1 MAIKEILKVNRKTF
15 FNPRAWLSYDT
26 VKEQTLLVWT
36 LVKQIFVTPTAENP
50 ETFEE
55 AQARLGL
62 TDEEIATTGQTYLA
76 FALFYALVTVAIFA
90 VAIYFIV
97 DHSFAG
103 FILAVAITVFMGG
116 QAFQNHFLYFQIKHR
131 KLGCTYEE
139 WRHGKTNPKD
149 EGSA

>member
-26 VKEQTLLVWT
+26 IKEQTLAVWA
-36 LVKQIFVTPTAENP
+36 LIKQIFVTPVAENP

-62 TDEEIATTGQTYLA
+62 TNEEIATTGQTYLG
-76 FALFYALVTVAIFA
+76 FAIFYALVAVAIFA

-97 DHSFAG
+97 HLAFAG
-103 FILAVAITVFMGG
+103 FILALAITIFMGG

-139 WRHGKTNPKD
+139 WRSGKPKD
-149 EGSA
+149 EGPA